1 MSRGFWALTKDDQTA
16 LREWYRLKGLADSVY
31 HDAEPLIPPWSIF
44 AIGIVVGILL
54 SHVRLSII

>member
-16 LREWYRLKGLADSVY
+16 LREWYRLKGLADNVY
-31 HDAEPLIPPWSIF
+31 HDAEPLMPPGFVF